1 MFQEQPNRAS
11 SLARTVKKF
20 FVSGFVVFTFVAYA
34 LHERLSDQN
43 QAAIVPT
50 QTVATAVLPTAGQL
64 ALTTPQPP
72 TGAPQPS
79 TTQPPTA
86 VPQPPTS
93 APQPPTA
100 VPQQLPPAASSGA
113 RYNDGQYVGQV
124 VDAFYGL
131 VKVQATIQNGALAD
145 VEFLE
150 YPNDRRTSIRINSI
164 AMPMLKTEAIQ
175 AQSADVD
182 IISGATLTSEAF
194 SLSLQSALQSA
205 KA

>member
-1 MFQEQPNRAS
+1 
-11 SLARTVKKF
+11 VKKF

-43 QAAIVPT
+43 QSGIAPT
-50 QTVATAVLPTAGQL
+50 QSVATAVLPTAGQL
-64 ALTTPQPP
+64 ALTAPQPP
-72 TGAPQPS
+72 TADRR
-79 TTQPPTA
+79 PTA
-86 VPQPPTS
+86 

-100 VPQQLPPAASSGA
+100 VPPTTQPPTPQPPTTVPQQFPPVASSGS

-124 VDAFYGL
+124 VDAYYGL

-150 YPNDRRTSIRINSI
+150 YPNDRRTSIRINTI
-164 AMPMLKTEAIQ
+164 AMPMLKSEAIQ

-194 SLSLQSALQSA
+194 SLSLESALQSA

>member
-1 MFQEQPNRAS
+1 MFQEQPSRAS

-20 FVSGFVVFTFVAYA
+20 FVSGFVVFTFAAYA
-34 LHERLSDQN
+34 LHERLSEQN
-43 QAAIVPT
+43 QSAIVPT
-50 QTVATAVLPTAGQL
+50 RTVATAALPTAGQL
-64 ALTTPQPP
+64 ALTTPEPP
-72 TGAPQPS
+72 AI
-79 TTQPPTA
+79 QPPTA
-86 VPQPPTS
+86 VPQPPTI
-93 APQPPTA
+93 APQPPA
-100 VPQQLPPAASSGA
+100 PQPPAPVASSGA

-150 YPNDRRTSIRINSI
+150 YPNDRRTSIRINTI
-164 AMPMLKTEAIQ
+164 AMPVLKSEAIQ

-194 SLSLQSALQSA
+194 SLSLQSALESA